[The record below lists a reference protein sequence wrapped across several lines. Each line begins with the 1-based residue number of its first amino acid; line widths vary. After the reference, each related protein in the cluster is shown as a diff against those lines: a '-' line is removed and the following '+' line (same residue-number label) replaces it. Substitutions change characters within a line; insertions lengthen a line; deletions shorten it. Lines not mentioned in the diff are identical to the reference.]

1 MKYDLPTLQ
10 PLSLDYPEPGWLP
23 VDGVGHDWIQDKVVS
38 FGPGHLAQHP
48 QLLFQ
53 RLVDHPSLQANERLP
68 QV

>member
-1 MKYDLPTLQ
+1 MKYVSPINC
-10 PLSLDYPEPGWLP
+10 SLFPDHSEPGWIP
-23 VDGVGHDWIQDKVVS
+23 VDGVGHYWIQDKVVS
-38 FGPGHLAQHP
+38 SGPSHLAQHP